1 MEFLSEDPGQDKA
14 ADTEFFRETFQGQF
28 FGIVG
33 IQIEEQSLLQFQVI
47 CVFTHL
53 QRQRWQQVC
62 QQECEIPFRIDL
74 YKKAAKSVGEKSVEM
89 IHVKDILK
97 VTGYI
102 RG

>member
-33 IQIEEQSLLQFQVI
+33 IQIEKQSLLQFQVI

-62 QQECEIPFRIDL
+62 QQDAIGHQR
-74 YKKAAKSVGEKSVEM
+74 AG
-89 IHVKDILK
+89 
-97 VTGYI
+97 TGTESAEGH
-102 RG
+102 R

>member
-28 FGIVG
+28 LRVVG
-33 IQIEEQSLLQFQVI
+33 IQIEKQSLLQFQVI

-74 YKKAAKSVGEKSVEM
+74 YIGRCGTILFHGSGQCFKSLQGNTAV
-89 IHVKDILK
+89 L
-97 VTGYI
+97 
-102 RG
+102 